1 MESLVELGGI
11 TAISRRLKSTRM
23 NGLAMRSYPSD
34 LDELENAPAERVGLS
49 IETIG
54 KIERGVAAPS
64 FDTVERIAAAL
75 GLPALA
81 LFGVGEEATPEGE
94 RGRLLA
100 RINATLAGMN
110 EDQMARAA
118 KMLEAFVGR

>member
-1 MESLVELGGI
+1 MDLRKALGANIRNHRRAQGLTQVTLADRVE
-11 TAISRRLKSTRM
+11 
-23 NGLAMRSYPSD
+23 
-34 LDELENAPAERVGLS
+34 VS

-75 GLPALA
+75 NLPPLS
-81 LFGVGEEATPEGE
+81 LFGVGEGATPRGE

-100 RINATLAGMN
+100 RINATLSGMN

-118 KMLEAFVGR
+118 KMLEAFVGG

>member
-1 MESLVELGGI
+1 MDLKQAFGTNVRHHRRAADITQERLAELVE
-11 TAISRRLKSTRM
+11 
-23 NGLAMRSYPSD
+23 
-34 LDELENAPAERVGLS
+34 VS

-81 LFGVGEEATPEGE
+81 LFGSGHEATPKGE
-94 RGRLLA
+94 RGKLLG
-100 RINATLAGMN
+100 RIHATIADTN
-110 EDQMARAA
+110 EAQMARAA
-118 KMLEAFVGR
+118 NMLDAFMGR

>member
-1 MESLVELGGI
+1 MDLRTAFGAQVRHHRKASGLTQEELAG
-11 TAISRRLKSTRM
+11 
-23 NGLAMRSYPSD
+23 
-34 LDELENAPAERVGLS
+34 RVDLS

-75 GLPALA
+75 SLPPLA
-81 LFGVGEEATPEGE
+81 LFGVGAQASPAGD

-100 RINATLAGMN
+100 RINSTLAGMN
-110 EDQMARAA
+110 DDQLARTAR
-118 KMLEAFVGR
+118 MLEAFVGG

>member
-1 MESLVELGGI
+1 MTQEV
-11 TAISRRLKSTRM
+11 
-23 NGLAMRSYPSD
+23 LA
-34 LDELENAPAERVGLS
+34 EQVGLS

-64 FDTVERIAAAL
+64 FAMVERIAAAL

-81 LFGVGEEATPEGE
+81 LFGVGEKAAPQGE
-94 RGRLLA
+94 RDRLLV
-100 RINATLAGMN
+100 RINATLAEMN
-110 EDQMARAA
+110 EDQMTRAA

>member
-1 MESLVELGGI
+1 MDLKQALGSNI
-11 TAISRRLKSTRM
+11 RHHRRAKGMTQE
-23 NGLAMRSYPSD
+23 AV
-34 LDELENAPAERVGLS
+34 AERVEVS

-75 GLPALA
+75 ELPPLA
-81 LFGVGEEATPEGE
+81 LFGVGEEAAPKGE

-100 RINATLAGMN
+100 RINATLSGMN

-118 KMLEAFVGR
+118 KMLEAFVGA

>member
-1 MESLVELGGI
+1 MTQEVL
-11 TAISRRLKSTRM
+11 
-23 NGLAMRSYPSD
+23 
-34 LDELENAPAERVGLS
+34 AERVGLS

-64 FDTVERIAAAL
+64 FATVERIAAAL

-81 LFGVGEEATPEGE
+81 LFGVGEEATPKGE

-110 EDQMARAA
+110 EDQMTRAA